1 MQKARFLL
9 LPFSFLA
16 ISAQSQIFDPVTW
29 DFGYEDKGNNLY
41 ELVFT
46 ATIDEGSH
54 IYSMDI
60 PEGGPIPTSF
70 RFDTIPGFLLA
81 GKTFEVTE
89 PEEIFDEAFEM
100 NIKSLSGKAELRQKG
115 TA

>member
-1 MQKARFLL
+1 MHKARFLL
-9 LPFSFLA
+9 LLFSFLA

-29 DFGYEDKGNNLY
+29 DFGYEKKGNNLY
-41 ELVFT
+41 ELIFT

-70 RFDTIPGFLLA
+70 RFDTVPGFLLA
-81 GKTFEVTE
+81 GKTFEVTK
-89 PEEIFDEAFEM
+89 PEEIFDEAFRNE
-100 NIKSLSGKAELRQKG
+100 N
-115 TA
+115 